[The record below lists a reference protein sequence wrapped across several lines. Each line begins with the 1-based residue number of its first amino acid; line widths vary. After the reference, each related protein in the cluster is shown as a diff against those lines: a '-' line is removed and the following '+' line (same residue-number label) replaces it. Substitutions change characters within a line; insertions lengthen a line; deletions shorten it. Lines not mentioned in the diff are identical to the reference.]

1 MKRLPVV
8 LLAAA
13 ACLLLS
19 GSVAAQL
26 GSSLFSKPNIA
37 DIFRPVVGSGAAY
50 EQHSTD
56 EKRPP
61 SQMEMTIVG
70 KEMTPNGEAYWMEI
84 GHVGKEGAG
93 MMYSKVLVTK
103 DFEFTK
109 VVFQQPGQPAMEMPF
124 DPSETTKHHM
134 KDEMAKWHQVG
145 SETITVPAGTFSC
158 MHWKNEEG
166 TDEVWTS
173 DKVTPMAMV
182 KQVGKDR
189 SMVLTKIITGATDH
203 ITGPVTKFDPKAM
216 QQQMMQQRQQQ
227 QKPQ

>member
-1 MKRLPVV
+1 MKRLHVV

-13 ACLLLS
+13 GCLWLS
-19 GSVAAQL
+19 GSAAAQL
-26 GSSLFSKPNIA
+26 SPSLFSKPNIA
-37 DIFRPVVGSGAAY
+37 DIFKPVVGSGAAY

-56 EKRPP
+56 EKRPA
-61 SQMEMTIVG
+61 SQMQMTIVG
-70 KEMTPNGEAYWMEI
+70 KELTANGEAYWMEI

-103 DFEFTK
+103 DFQFTK
-109 VVFQQPGQPAMEMPF
+109 IIFQQPGQPAMEMPF
-124 DPSETTKHHM
+124 DGQTGRSHM
-134 KDEMAKWHQVG
+134 KEEMAKWHQVG

-158 MHWKNEEG
+158 MHWKNEDG

-182 KQVGKDR
+182 KQVGKNR

-203 ITGPVTKFDPKAM
+203 ITGPVTKFDPKAL
-216 QQQMMQQRQQQ
+216 QQQMLQQKQQ
-227 QKPQ
+227 QKQQ

>member
-1 MKRLPVV
+1 MKRLHVV

-13 ACLLLS
+13 GCLWLS
-19 GSVAAQL
+19 GSAAAQL
-26 GSSLFSKPNIA
+26 GPSLFSKPNIA
-37 DIFRPVVGSGAAY
+37 DIFKPVVGSGAAY

-56 EKRPP
+56 EKRPA

-70 KEMTPNGEAYWMEI
+70 KELTANGEAYWMEI
-84 GHVGKEGAG
+84 GHAGKEGAG

-103 DFEFTK
+103 DFQFTK
-109 VVFQQPGQPAMEMPF
+109 IIFQQPGQPAMEMPF
-124 DPSETTKHHM
+124 DGQTGRSHM
-134 KDEMAKWHQVG
+134 KEEMAKWHQVG

-158 MHWKNEEG
+158 MHWKNEDG

-182 KQVGKDR
+182 KQVGKNR

-203 ITGPVTKFDPKAM
+203 ITGPVTKFDPKAL
-216 QQQMMQQRQQQ
+216 QQQMLQ
-227 QKPQ
+227 QKQQ